1 MYRCRVSNRVV
12 VDDPQHPDPGLAE
25 LYASLSDAED
35 LEPWLG
41 WCERAEGEVLYLGVG
56 AGRLAVPIA
65 GHGVTLV
72 GVDSH
77 PGMLERLAERAPGI
91 ERHLARI
98 EDLDLGRA
106 FELVIAPSN
115 ILVDETRLA
124 RAAAHVAAHGRLGV
138 ELMNPHWLA
147 AGGGGSV
154 RVLSFG
160 PERCRLEVDYPGG
173 FTHRAEVP
181 MVWPGEIEDFLA
193 GAGLQLVVMRGS
205 AEDLESSPTFTVLAR
220 R

>member
-1 MYRCRVSNRVV
+1 V

-25 LYASLSDAED
+25 LYASLPDAED
-35 LEPWLG
+35 LEPWLS
-41 WCERAEGEVLYLGVG
+41 WCQRAEGEVLYLGAG
-56 AGRLAVPIA
+56 AGRLAVPLA
-65 GHGVTLV
+65 AHGVLLV
-72 GVDSH
+72 AVDSH
-77 PGMLERLAERAPGI
+77 PGMLERLAGRAPGI
-91 ERHLARI
+91 ERHQERI

-106 FELVIAPSN
+106 FELVMAPSN

-124 RAAAHVAAHGRLGV
+124 RAARHVAPHGRLGF

-147 AGGGGSV
+147 GGGGGNV
-154 RVLSFG
+154 RVLFFQ

-173 FTHRAEVP
+173 FTHRAEVRL
-181 MVWPGEIEDFLA
+181 VWPGEIEDFLA
-193 GAGLQLVVMRGS
+193 GSDLSLVVMRGS

>member
-1 MYRCRVSNRVV
+1 M

-25 LYASLSDAED
+25 LYAGLPDADE

-56 AGRLAVPIA
+56 AGRLAVPLA
-65 GHGVTLV
+65 AHGVLLV

-77 PGMLERLAERAPGI
+77 PGMLERLAARAPRI
-91 ERHLARI
+91 ERHQARI
-98 EDLDLGRA
+98 ENLDLGRA

-115 ILVDETRLA
+115 ILVDEARLD
-124 RAAAHVAAHGRLGV
+124 RAARHLAPHGRLGF

-147 AGGGGSV
+147 GGGGGSV
-154 RVLSFG
+154 RVLSFQ

-173 FTHRAEVP
+173 YTHRAELP
-181 MVWPGEIEDFLA
+181 LVWPGEIEDFLA
-193 GAGLQLVVMRGS
+193 GSGLRLVVMRGS